1 MIKIFLSYARE
12 DKDKVEKIYSK
23 FLQHNFDPWMDI
35 KNILPGEIWQVSI
48 ENAIKNS
55 DFFILCLSNNSIK
68 RGMIQKEILIAFDIW
83 SGMFEND
90 IYFIPI
96 RLEECKIPEKVSKFQ
111 YIDLFDI
118 SGDGFNKIIET
129 INEGVKRRTIK
140 NASSPSEESKKIVSK
155 ISHEFRTFLA
165 LISGEAQWI
174 KYLQENNKITKKQ
187 IFDSIAKIDSYCM
200 RAEQLTDYLRKNS
213 ENL

>member
-12 DKDKVEKIYSK
+12 DKDKVEKIYTK
-23 FLQHNFDPWMDI
+23 FLQYNFDPWMDI
-35 KNILPGEIWQVSI
+35 KNILPGENWQNSV

-68 RGMIQKEILIAFDIW
+68 RGMIQKEIQIAFDIW

-96 RLEECKIPEKVSKFQ
+96 RLEKCKIPEKISKFQ

-129 INEGVKRRTIK
+129 IHEGVKRRNII
-140 NASSPSEESKKIVSK
+140 NASSPSEDINQMVSK
-155 ISHEFRTFLA
+155 ISHEFRTYLA
-165 LISGEAQWI
+165 LISGEAQWL
-174 KYLQENNKITKKQ
+174 KYLQENSKITKKE
-187 IFDSIAKIDSYCM
+187 IIDSIEKILSLCD
-200 RAEQLTDYLRKNS
+200 RADQFTDYLRKNFKI
-213 ENL
+213 